1 MGYKALYVRNE
12 HMHELTDEKLRGLII
27 EETGE
32 EQDSRVVTLVVSC
45 IKAIKKYAKPATEP
59 AEEPTP
65 LNQQPSRKSEIQQW
79 IFASFRNPVCR
90 AHSEGLRQHGPARSL
105 AELAFVP
112 RSGRAT
118 TMRALI
124 IGAVLSTLH
133 FSPSKGAPTSR
144 FDGTSVA
151 SVATNAR

>member
-1 MGYKALYVRNE
+1 
-12 HMHELTDEKLRGLII
+12 
-27 EETGE
+27 
-32 EQDSRVVTLVVSC
+32 
-45 IKAIKKYAKPATEP
+45 
-59 AEEPTP
+59 

-105 AELAFVP
+105 PELAFVP